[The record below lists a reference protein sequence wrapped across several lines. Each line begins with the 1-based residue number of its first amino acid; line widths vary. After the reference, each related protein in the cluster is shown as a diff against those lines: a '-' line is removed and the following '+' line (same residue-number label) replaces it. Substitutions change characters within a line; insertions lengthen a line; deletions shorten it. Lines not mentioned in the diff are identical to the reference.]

1 MTAAPISS
9 AQGQAAA
16 ALARR
21 GLRVLPCE
29 PGQKTPLGAA
39 VPHGCHDASD
49 DPDTIGRWWRDYPEA
64 NVGIATGTGLVVLD
78 LDVDSD
84 RNIDGRYELERLE
97 AEVGPLPTTAT
108 VTTPRGGEH
117 RYFHVAAGI
126 DIRNSASK
134 VAPGIDIRA
143 AGGYVIAPP
152 SKRPDGSCWSWRP
165 GPITGIAALPSPWLD
180 LLMKK
185 PSQECSTAAPKCP
198 MKRRDGS
205 PGAYG
210 QAALEAECADVAGT
224 PEGGRNARLNR
235 AAFAVGQLV
244 AGGELEEHEAVDAL
258 LNAALAAGLP
268 EAEARRTIRSG
279 FDTGQRE
286 PRTAPPREE
295 QPPPRDEDSPGWRA
309 DGEPAEPDLGVLES
323 YRRPAPPLPLELL
336 GRWGQWCADAAEGA
350 GTPVDYVAGGL
361 LGVAAGTI
369 GNAVR
374 VSPWRGWEEPSVLW
388 VGLVGDPSSSKSPA
402 LDPFS
407 RAVSSLERRWREPF
421 EEELSRWKAEAAV
434 AEAWRSAWKQ
444 TAKKA
449 LMAGKEPPEPP
460 PEPPEPPICPRLR
473 ITDVTPE
480 ALASVLEGN
489 PRGVWLLRDELAAW
503 LGGFGRYAQGAA
515 AGERAMWIECYGAR
529 SHKIDRKGPGSLLI
543 PRMAVSITGTTQPAR
558 LDSLVLSGDDDGLA
572 SRFLWTW
579 PEPLPPRRP
588 RRAANLSLLERALE
602 WLRELPMPADDYGD
616 PSPVLLSLSP
626 DATDTLQTWREE
638 HHEATRGLGGLMA
651 SAAGKAPGLVLRL
664 ALVLELL
671 DVAGTSAPPPGVVS
685 QAALLRG
692 IALWTDYFAPMAQR
706 VYGDAALPEADR
718 DASTL
723 ARWIAKERPSVVNAR
738 KLRRKVR
745 LPGLTKVYRVEAA
758 IGVLIEAGWLTAA
771 GGRAGGTPGRQ
782 RADFRVRPELFET
795 LDRRE
800 VTP

>member
-1 MTAAPISS
+1 MTVAQKGDSRLLRAA
-9 AQGQAAA
+9 QEY
-16 ALARR
+16 ALL
-21 GLRVLPCE
+21 GFRVLPARGKKPILSDWPAAATTDLE
-29 PGQKTPLGAA
+29 TVEKWWQATPSANIGLALGR
-39 VPHGCHDASD
+39 G
-49 DPDTIGRWWRDYPEA
+49 
-64 NVGIATGTGLVVLD
+64 VVA
-78 LDVDSD
+78 LDVDAPHGQDSLRQLED
-84 RNIDGRYELERLE
+84 ELGELPDTVESRTPSGGKHLLFRTSSNVSIKNRVALRPCLDVRADGGQIIVAPSVHPETGTRYEWREGRGPHDREPAELPPTWVERLTSRPAKLPGGE
-97 AEVGPLPTTAT
+97 PGP
-108 VTTPRGGEH
+108 TPSLGGNGRQRGG
-117 RYFHVAAGI
+117 
-126 DIRNSASK
+126 
-134 VAPGIDIRA
+134 
-143 AGGYVIAPP
+143 
-152 SKRPDGSCWSWRP
+152 
-165 GPITGIAALPSPWLD
+165 
-180 LLMKK
+180 
-185 PSQECSTAAPKCP
+185 
-198 MKRRDGS
+198 RD
-205 PGAYG
+205 AYG
-210 QAALEAECADVAGT
+210 QAALETECADVAGT
-224 PEGGRNARLNR
+224 PEGGRNARLNK

-244 AGGELEEHEAVDAL
+244 SGGELEELYAVAAL
-258 LNAALAAGLP
+258 LDAALAAGLP

-543 PRMAVSITGTTQPAR
+543 PRMAVSITGTTQPGR

-579 PEPLPPRRP
+579 PEPMPPRRP
-588 RRAANLSLLERALE
+588 RRAVNLSLLERALE

-758 IGVLIEAGWLTAA
+758 IGVLIEAGWLAAA